1 MAYKVTLSLCEYMHV
16 DQRRYET
23 DNIITEIMHSERKV
37 CKLTIGDSLNFLVFL
52 LSHRNLLKP
61 TNNLLNFLSTT
72 VLLYKLVHSSIFHIQ
87 FQVSLIRTFQ
97 NIKWSR
103 SAIATCIFSLFI
115 RVNLLISVNDKL
127 TCIQSTY
134 FVINN

>member
-1 MAYKVTLSLCEYMHV
+1 MAYKVTLSFCEYMHV
-16 DQRRYET
+16 DQRRNET

-52 LSHRNLLKP
+52 LSRRNLLKP
-61 TNNLLNFLSTT
+61 TNNLLNFLS
-72 VLLYKLVHSSIFHIQ
+72 IQ
-87 FQVSLIRTFQ
+87 ACTQYLSYTISGKFDK
-97 NIKWSR
+97 NISKYQMVQKCNSYL
-103 SAIATCIFSLFI
+103 TCIFSLFI